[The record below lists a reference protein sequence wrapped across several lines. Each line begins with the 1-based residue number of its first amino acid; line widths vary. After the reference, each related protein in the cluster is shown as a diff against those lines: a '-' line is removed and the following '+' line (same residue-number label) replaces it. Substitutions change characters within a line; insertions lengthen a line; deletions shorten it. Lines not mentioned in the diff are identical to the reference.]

1 MKCVYCVE
9 DKPLSSFTKVEHVM
23 PQSFGLFTNNLTL
36 VNTVCDDCNQY
47 FGDNLE
53 IVRLVPQTIFKNL
66 KTSRIFTKWNKKLW
80 RLTD

>member
-23 PQSFGLFTNNLTL
+23 PQSFGLFNNNLTL
-36 VNTVCDDCNQY
+36 VKTVCDDCNQY

-53 IVRLVPQTIFKNL
+53 IDMARDTLEGAARFEFGLRSP
-66 KTSRIFTKWNKKLW
+66 KK
-80 RLTD
+80 